1 MELAEEIRTLAEAN
15 LSPDKF
21 VVEVIISTKKIPGRV
36 LIVIDGDHGITI
48 DDCADLSRIV
58 SKELDE
64 RAYFREG
71 NYLLE
76 VSTPGLDHPLKLKRQ
91 YRKNTGRRLKVVSK
105 ETTLEGKL
113 KDVTDERIVLEQETG
128 TGKKKETRE
137 VEIPFSEIDKT
148 FVLVSF
154 K

>member
-1 MELAEEIRTLAEAN
+1 MELAEEIRKLAEVN

-21 VVEVIISTKKIPGRV
+21 VVDVVISARKVPGRV
-36 LIVIDGDHGITI
+36 LIIIDGDHGITI

-64 RAYFREG
+64 RAYFKEG
-71 NYLLE
+71 NYQLE

-91 YRKNTGRRLKVVSK
+91 YPKNTGRTLKVVGK
-105 ETTLEGKL
+105 EATLEGKL
-113 KDVTDERIVLEQETG
+113 KGVTDESIILVQETG
-128 TGKKKETRE
+128 AGKKKETKE
-137 VEIPFSEIDKT
+137 VVIPFSEIDKT